1 MKSGFFIAILS
12 VALLGCGGEKNV
24 QKTVIPETPRPEWV
38 NTRPISGSYYIGI
51 GSASKTTA
59 PADFQNIAKKNAL
72 NDLVSEIK
80 VTVKGETFLNSMEIN
95 RKFTEEFNSSIQ
107 TSTNEEIENFDIVGV
122 WENKTEYWVY
132 YRLSKS
138 DHARRKQEKKSKILN
153 SSADFFLKAKDAE
166 MERDLAA
173 AADMYIRALL
183 ELKPYWDEV
192 NEFEL
197 GDKKVFLDN
206 EIYQSLQK
214 MLLDLKIEP
223 SVNSIELSASNEFSV
238 NVKFLV
244 HMRGN
249 PVKSV
254 PVMYNYDRGK
264 FMAERQI
271 LTDNSGTAEIEVN
284 KVNTL
289 NKENELKYRINYAAF
304 GEKATDRK
312 LVAAMLDPFENKKYS
327 LPIKI
332 KFPTVSVAS
341 TEKANGTPTGGR
353 VLSDAF
359 ISAFSQSSFAPAS
372 AGAKGDFLVSIES
385 EATPGGTSSGFHV
398 AYLRMT
404 VSVTKNAD
412 GKEIYRNT
420 FPDIKGVQLSPE
432 AAINDA
438 YKKAAD
444 KTKEEIVPL
453 IIKTVL

>member
-1 MKSGFFIAILS
+1 VKSRLFIAFL
-12 VALLGCGGEKNV
+12 ALAHFGCGGEKKI
-24 QKTVIPETPRPEWV
+24 QKSTVTETPRPEWV
-38 NTRPISGSYYIGI
+38 SNRPISGSYYIGI
-51 GSASKTTA
+51 GSVNKTGA
-59 PADFQNIAKKNAL
+59 PADFQAIAKKNAL

-95 RKFTEEFNSSIQ
+95 KKFTEEFNSSIQ

-122 WENKTEYWVY
+122 WENKTEFWIY

-138 DHARRKQEKKSKILN
+138 EHAHRKQEKKFKTLN
-153 SSADFFLKAKDAE
+153 SAADYYLKAKDAE
-166 MERDLAA
+166 MERDVAS
-173 AADMYIRALL
+173 AADLYLRALL
-183 ELKPYWDEV
+183 ELKPYWNEV
-192 NEFEL
+192 NEYEL
-197 GDKKVFLDN
+197 ADKKVFLDN

-214 MLLDLKIEP
+214 MLSDLKIEP
-223 SVNSIELSASNEFSV
+223 SVNIIELSAANEFSV
-238 NVKFLV
+238 KVKFLV

-254 PVMYNYDRGK
+254 PLMYNYDRGK

-271 LTDNSGTAEIEVN
+271 LTDIDGSAEVEVN
-284 KVNTL
+284 RVNTM
-289 NKENELKYRINYAAF
+289 NKENELRYGINYAAF
-304 GEKATDRK
+304 GENATDRK
-312 LVAAMLDPFENKKYS
+312 LVAAMLDPFEIKKFS

-341 TEKANGTPTGGR
+341 TEKANGAPTGGR

-359 ISAFSQSSFAPAS
+359 ISAFSQSSFTPAF
-372 AGAKGDFLVSIES
+372 AGSKGDFLISIES

-404 VSVTKNAD
+404 VSVIKNTD

-432 AAINDA
+432 SAINDA
-438 YKKAAD
+438 YKKASD